1 MLALVT
7 VCAGCVS
14 AVCTFGIIM
23 VRDSRSLWR
32 MLSVLCVLLLLH
44 EIHVKICLHCACSV
58 DIPSESCEADASVD
72 DHLDSLALLKCALQ
86 MVSYDLAQCEQVK
99 AVAVKVVF

>member
-7 VCAGCVS
+7 VCTGCVS
-14 AVCTFGIIM
+14 AVCTFSIIM

-32 MLSVLCVLLLLH
+32 MLSVPCVL
-44 EIHVKICLHCACSV
+44 
-58 DIPSESCEADASVD
+58 SESCEADASVD

-99 AVAVKVVF
+99 AVAVKIVF